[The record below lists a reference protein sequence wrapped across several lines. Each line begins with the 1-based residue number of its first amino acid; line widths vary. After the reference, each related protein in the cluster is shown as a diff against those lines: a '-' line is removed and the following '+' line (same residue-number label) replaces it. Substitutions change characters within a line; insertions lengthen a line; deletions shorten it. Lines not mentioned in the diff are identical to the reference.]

1 MQPGKEILDELKGLS
16 GYIASLNRVVPF
28 ATPEGYFDALPAAMT
43 DGVAAANSNT
53 DIALQVA
60 GKQMPYQLPL
70 GYFDMLPDAVLG
82 MIAEDADV
90 SFLPK
95 AAAMT
100 APAGYFDKLPER
112 MLAAVKQ
119 DEKPATKT
127 IPLGNTLWKNLR
139 WAAAALL
146 IAGLGF
152 GGYRMMQPADTV
164 QPTAS
169 VEQRLARVPDA
180 TLNKYIQQNIDDFD
194 GDMIAGYVAAGDGK
208 TTITTDQLTD
218 QEIINYLDETGWE
231 TSL

>member
-16 GYIASLNRVVPF
+16 GYLASLNRVVPF

-43 DGVAAANSNT
+43 EGAAAAHSDA
-53 DIALQVA
+53 DIALPVIA
-60 GKQMPYQLPL
+60 RQMPYQVPA
-70 GYFDMLPDAVLG
+70 GYFDMLPNGVLNS
-82 MIAEDADV
+82 IKDDTEVD
-90 SFLPK
+90 FLPK
-95 AAAMT
+95 ANIFA

-112 MLAAVKQ
+112 MLAAAKQ
-119 DEKPATKT
+119 DERPATKT

-139 WAAAALL
+139 WAAAAIL

-152 GGYRMMQPADTV
+152 GGYKMMQPDTSV
-164 QPTAS
+164 KPTAS
-169 VEQRLARVPDA
+169 VEQRLAKVPDA

-194 GDMIAGYVAAGDGK
+194 GDMIASYVADNGSKA
-208 TTITTDQLTD
+208 ITADQLTD